1 MNRRTK
7 NIISA
12 ILLIALAVCLILWK
26 LNVFNLPLSF
36 AGVGTW
42 GIIISIF
49 MLVIIFHSVI
59 DLNFGGIFIPLA
71 VLAIIFDDPLGITAI
86 TPWIVIIAAFLL
98 TIAFEKLFPGHSRH
112 VRISHRRDDDGNTY
126 TGNFTQSD
134 SNIDDENGV
143 VSYSMRFG
151 SSTKYVR
158 CKNLRAADLNNQFG
172 EMSVFFDGAEVPSG
186 KVNIDCHVSFGEMQI
201 FIPKEWNV
209 SNKVTATLGDCDDR
223 GLGVNPA
230 PDAVECIIDGSVSF
244 GELKITRI

>member
-86 TPWIVIIAAFLL
+86 TPWIVIIVAILL
-98 TIAFEKLFPGHSRH
+98 TIAFEKLFPRH
-112 VRISHRRDDDGNTY
+112 AMYFHRRYRKNKDGESYSNDFTHSE
-126 TGNFTQSD
+126 GNV
-134 SNIDDENGV
+134 DDENGIV
-143 VSYSMRFG
+143 NYSLRFG
-151 SSTKYVR
+151 SATKYVR
-158 CKNLRAADLNNQFG
+158 SKNLNSVDLSSQFG
-172 EMSVFFDGAEVPSG
+172 EMSVFFDGAEVPGG
-186 KVNIDCHVSFGEMQI
+186 KVNIDCQVSFGEMQL

-209 SNKVTATLGDCDDR
+209 INKVTATLGDCDDR
-223 GLGVNPA
+223 GIYTNTSA
-230 PDAVECIIDGSVSF
+230 DAVQCVIDGSVSF
-244 GELKITRI
+244 GELKITKI

>member
-59 DLNFGGIFIPLA
+59 DLNFGGIFVPLA
-71 VLAIIFDDPLGITAI
+71 ILAIIFDDPLGITAI
-86 TPWIVIIAAFLL
+86 TPWIVIIAAILL
-98 TIAFEKLFPGHSRH
+98 TIAFEKLFPRHSKHIH
-112 VRISHRRDDDGNTY
+112 VSYNKDGEEGSYN
-126 TGNFTQSD
+126 NSFTQSD
-134 SNIDDENGV
+134 SSIDDENGIV
-143 VSYSMRFG
+143 NYSMRFG

-158 CKNLRAADLNNQFG
+158 CKNLRAADLSNQFG

-186 KVNIDCHVSFGEMQI
+186 RVNIDCHVSFGEMQI

-209 SNKVTATLGDCDDR
+209 TNKVTATLGDCDDR

-230 PDAVECIIDGSVSF
+230 ADAVECIIDGSVSF

>member
-7 NIISA
+7 NVISA

-59 DLNFGGIFIPLA
+59 DLNFGGIFVPLA
-71 VLAIIFDDPLGITAI
+71 ILAIIFDDPLGITAI
-86 TPWIVIIAAFLL
+86 TPWIVIIVAILL
-98 TIAFEKLFPGHSRH
+98 TIAFEKLFPRHSKHIH
-112 VRISHRRDDDGNTY
+112 VSYNKDGDEGSYNSS
-126 TGNFTQSD
+126 FTQSD
-134 SNIDDENGV
+134 SSIDDENGIV
-143 VSYSMRFG
+143 NYSMRFG

-158 CKNLRAADLNNQFG
+158 CKNLRAADLSSQFG
-172 EMSVFFDGAEVPSG
+172 EMSVFFDGAEVPGG

-201 FIPKEWNV
+201 FVPKEWNV
-209 SNKVTATLGDCDDR
+209 INKVTATLGDCDDR

-230 PDAVECIIDGSVSF
+230 DDAVQCIIDGSVSF
-244 GELKITRI
+244 GELKITKI